1 MKILLKKN
9 YLFIIFYLTILIG
22 FYFDENL
29 LGGAKHDYFFHI
41 RFIELFSKD
50 FIEGIKIYGY
60 EDYLVRNSPI
70 FYIVLAQLN
79 QLLSL
84 ETIRILNTISS
95 VLLVLIFYRCLKI
108 KYQNI
113 SNDILKILS
122 CIIFLSP
129 TVRSLAIWPY
139 PLIWGLIFFT
149 ASILYFLK
157 FKKNLDQDNKFF
169 YISFFLLAISSY
181 IHINFSVFGI
191 YYLIFFFKNRALN
204 KSYLKLFVYI
214 LAISTPAIWF
224 VFFRDGI
231 YFFKGPE
238 GFEMTYY
245 NIFNFSNKISIILTI
260 LLFYLIP
267 FFDYKIIF
275 KNLKSISLIEMLSVI
290 GIFIICLLLFD
301 YKFTNYFGGGYF
313 FKLSNLLLDNNILFF
328 IVFFISLLVFIKI
341 LNYNFYN
348 YTLIFILL
356 ICFNLQYT
364 IYLKYYDPLL
374 LILFFLLFDI
384 SLIKTFL
391 KKRNFLLRIYFFM
404 FIIYFI
410 FSTKNYIN
418 EILLLIV

>member
-1 MKILLKKN
+1 
-9 YLFIIFYLTILIG
+9 
-22 FYFDENL
+22 
-29 LGGAKHDYFFHI
+29 
-41 RFIELFSKD
+41 
-50 FIEGIKIYGY
+50 
-60 EDYLVRNSPI
+60 
-70 FYIVLAQLN
+70 
-79 QLLSL
+79 
-84 ETIRILNTISS
+84 
-95 VLLVLIFYRCLKI
+95 
-108 KYQNI
+108 
-113 SNDILKILS
+113 
-122 CIIFLSP
+122 
-129 TVRSLAIWPY
+129 
-139 PLIWGLIFFT
+139 
-149 ASILYFLK
+149 
-157 FKKNLDQDNKFF
+157 
-169 YISFFLLAISSY
+169 
-181 IHINFSVFGI
+181 
-191 YYLIFFFKNRALN
+191 
-204 KSYLKLFVYI
+204 
-214 LAISTPAIWF
+214 
-224 VFFRDGI
+224 
-231 YFFKGPE
+231 
-238 GFEMTYY
+238 MTYY

-275 KNLKSISLIEMLSVI
+275 KNLKSISLIEILSVI

-328 IVFFISLLVFIKI
+328 IVFFISLLFFIKI